1 MSVVRG
7 FPPTAFE
14 VIGGGFTFLPAD
26 VGATM
31 GFFNSVCVCVCVCVC
46 VYFDKRTDNY
56 VTTRINVFW
65 VF

>member
-31 GFFNSVCVCVCVCVC
+31 GFFNCVCVCVCVL
-46 VYFDKRTDNY
+46 
-56 VTTRINVFW
+56 
-65 VF
+65 